1 MQCAFTNCC
10 GMVSPVYR
18 LELYSS
24 MVAMSRF
31 ASELIDFAPRQS
43 GCKITAGERS
53 GEQMRGKRREVGEPT
68 QGSLGHF

>member
-1 MQCAFTNCC
+1 
-10 GMVSPVYR
+10 
-18 LELYSS
+18 

-53 GEQMRGKRREVGEPT
+53 GEQMREKRGEVGEPT
-68 QGSLGHF
+68 HGSLLVRFPD

>member
-1 MQCAFTNCC
+1 
-10 GMVSPVYR
+10 
-18 LELYSS
+18 

-53 GEQMRGKRREVGEPT
+53 GEQMREKRREVGGPPM
-68 QGSLGHF
+68 GHWVTFSQFPRLTD